1 MGKFPGKPSK
11 TLNRKRVKVENCP
24 VSQEND
30 SLKAAENIY
39 LRLAVFNEIFGNDK
53 QAGRQFNGFTSQE
66 IELAISL
73 VKKTYSK
80 DLDVDCKLNE
90 NKNVR
95 LWDSFSKELQNLPSD
110 SKFRPNVS
118 KSEKTNNSEET
129 DDESFD
135 VGGKKNGIGTSK
147 IPLKSSLHSDT
158 SRSIQSSSK
167 DTSKSSDSIV
177 CDDESCDSDELTEY
191 DPSKKSL
198 DPSLWSCSSGG
209 KVILRKA
216 RLKLKSPVAKSIV
229 DGPFSATTSR
239 PSSASSST
247 PGTVI
252 CGVCGAVRFYRF
264 VKQARKFKIL
274 CCESCRKFISKIMR
288 RQMEAMPPVGCQR
301 GDGKCTV
308 PPILR
313 SQQWRAT
320 NKKISCAYKA
330 RCPACWLKMCLQAF
344 KMPENLHKK
353 LTRML
358 PSYMRKPPFIYIKQ
372 EKTSTASAQE
382 ESAEIT
388 GSSPNHFIK
397 LEPFHDEEMN
407 DKRHKRK
414 AALDSFIKITP
425 NRQVEEKKKKK
436 RVDAIGSHKQ
446 KRLTHIR
453 TSKILKKA
461 AKNLS
466 KSKEDKF
473 SSRSLKKKAKE
484 KNKKVNGSK
493 VRKKAGS
500 LSGVLD
506 DSRRQCQEL
515 KGPRVKHVCRSASI
529 VLGQSQATFPPKIIE
544 KKPVKSVQRSVKV
557 PKKNKGHSNHMID
570 KHSAKHETER
580 IQNNHIKSEAN
591 TLGMESSQPVYEI
604 ASISSGVSTRET
616 SPLPVARSK
625 VVKQPA
631 PVLPPL
637 SPAESAWSLPPSSSF
652 IPFLLPHYSPFFSS
666 CPHSLSVRLF
676 LPPCSLMWP
685 SAPILQHF
693 DNLSLLNLM
702 TSPGIRAVE
711 APQLTLACTATE
723 RLKQSW
729 LNLQVER
736 ITINLNLRLE
746 RYTLTC
752 VLVLVRTLPISNISN
767 VPEPQLQICI
777 DFWESYDPEEVSN
790 TGFALIGSEPFSVR
804 ALCFLCGSAGHE
816 KLIHCAS
823 CCEPYHPFCVEDG
836 YCRSSLANCADEW
849 RCDWVCRRCTM
860 CHSCGQGLGQQVS
873 CQRCHKIYHIEC
885 LGTDRIT
892 SRVHSPDRPWICS
905 ACLRCKSCGKADVT
919 VFVGNLPLC
928 NGCFKL
934 RQKDRRLVS
943 ESGPKRIQIPV
954 PQSNR
959 TLEQGSRRFQN
970 WKLPLKHSHV
980 SINSTRLRQ
989 HTEMMECGQ
998 CKSWV
1003 HAKCE
1008 GLSDEKYQVLS
1019 YLPESVEF
1027 VCRLCCTLPPAPW
1040 WFAVEEEL
1048 KAGFLDHPHS
1058 FEVEGIDPGI
1068 IFSKD
1073 SSSDITETDG
1083 SVKNQRQQFLL
1094 KDYAACVKNVY
1105 TKPVISSPI
1114 SIQVEDQLS
1123 GLSPD
1128 STFSDVYLKSPN
1140 KTLMVS
1146 MATPPSDSGI
1156 GSTDDELKLSTEE
1169 ETEEVKDG
1177 LAEIDFISNVE
1188 CALPTKLTPTK
1199 QLEPVVVPDKSPL
1212 GLDASKTE
1220 GFAASR
1226 DCYCAEASSG
1236 KLTPTLLRIRK
1247 KISSNEYSSLL
1258 QFHQE
1263 MEHII
1268 NVTHHLDLVKT
1279 YHNALI
1285 EVFPWFDP
1293 KLAKVSS
1300 KNTGK
1305 SILIAS
1311 PSKSGEHPSD
1321 KPLLEDS
1328 QENLC
1333 REVSKFNPPK
1343 GDLKYYYS
1351 DHIVEDMRTCMFCK
1365 GLGDGLP
1372 TREGRLLYCGQNGW
1386 THANCALWS
1395 AEVFEEIDGSLQNV
1409 HSAISR
1415 GRMIRCRLCGK
1426 KGASVGCCTRNCAET
1441 YHFYCALKNKCA
1453 LMDDKT
1459 VFCPSHRKDASGKR
1473 LTEGSD
1479 FDLARPI
1486 YVELD
1491 RKKKKYVEPNIV
1503 RFMIGSLIVEN
1514 LGEFV
1519 ARVSDNSE
1527 AIIPMEFCCTRL
1539 YWSSLEP
1546 WRIVRYNMKITMRT
1560 CKPQESQD
1568 LGKNITVDHTKEKN
1582 VVDQVLREIS
1592 QWHHDLNNS
1601 KDQSDDVKVNCD
1613 LFISPSKKNN
1623 SCQTDT
1629 LNVKAKRNF
1638 KFTEERKVAREVLD
1652 HILDSV
1658 CREVD
1663 DSLTDPQNSADLL
1676 PPELKDAIFEDLPH
1690 DLLDGISMQDI
1701 FPKLMNV
1708 EEVSTAETCF
1718 ATESL
1723 KEGKELGEEAL
1734 LSSDI
1739 EAISVISNNQDIS
1752 LKNIRSEAAIEL
1764 ASQTDLWFE
1773 SNDCKDETSLLED
1786 ECFITNIPKEYLHIG
1801 TTKDIKRSKSDGI
1814 PQQIRRKLSCGS
1826 LSQHRSCSLTWSCK
1840 LDGPHKRR
1848 KGSRLAGRGS
1858 EDDSS
1863 RLITTAEGAGDKAHR
1878 LQELRMPSIAST
1890 VAEGVRELKY
1900 CFEDDATSS
1909 EGAAGVRRRPT
1920 LPKEEGKENKCMS
1933 WNDRLLQKL
1942 PQLDGAIDSSS
1953 SSEEGSPPRD
1963 NYVSEFTPHRTL
1975 LYAPSVIEANEEEP
1989 VRCDRCHRTYRT
2001 RTSFERH
2008 LPTCSS
2014 DFILSTSESD
2024 SENARSSE
2032 EEGVKYQPTTISS
2045 SKSVFSPQKNVI
2057 SSGQS
2062 CIIEESPTQLL
2073 NQPSEC
2079 LNNVKPVFDSNII
2092 PTTKSQ
2098 TKQKPIPKPILIN
2111 GRQRGRAVNK
2121 QKLSAIRQQNH
2132 SSMMNHSLSPHSQQ
2146 VHPIIHCQPQ
2156 SNPQQQSPTV
2166 IMQQMA
2172 SPNMMA
2178 AYIDAF
2184 QQQTG
2189 QSLQYIATVDA
2200 HNNGYNK
2207 AQFITAAPNTLLSGT
2222 YQLPEG
2228 FVGLQNGGI
2237 SVIPSMQLA
2246 ATPSTV
2252 LGTLIQPQPT
2262 LQCGV
2267 VSADQMVLG
2276 STGGMFLT
2284 AQPMYYGLETI
2295 VSNTVM
2301 QSSQFVSASV
2311 PGVMAAS
2318 SSFSTT
2324 TQVFQAS
2331 KLEPIIDVP
2340 SGFVI
2345 VNPHA
2350 PLADTTLGSSDII
2363 TCTPSTVSMN
2373 VSPSVTVP
2381 QPPSLPPPPALPP
2394 PPPPQVHIPISQP
2407 PPPLPTPRPSV
2418 PLIQPNVQTS
2428 QAPWR
2433 YNYNSPQNVYMA
2445 SPKDNDNYTSSASQ
2459 HLRAT
2464 FPVEKCSCRK
2474 SETLNFKPPVTL
2486 PIYVSSP
2493 HTASTTRTQSSIT
2506 EQKSVSSASVQT
2518 SAPVTLA
2525 RQPVTPIQ
2533 RQTRLIPELS
2543 PQSKKIPEKTNK
2555 VNGMQGFSIKS
2566 LKMKPL
2572 VCVSHEISKK
2582 EVTTIPVPKTQDSAN
2597 NESKE
2602 SPPNRSNG
2610 ITPHQNVKIIV
2621 PLKDKKLPNDYLP
2634 NVTYEIH
2641 SQDGFVCKSSSITEV
2656 WQKVF
2661 EAVQEAR
2668 KAHKMPPLPRNPFD
2682 GTVNGLQMLGLKHNG
2697 LRYLVE
2703 QLPGAARCFKYKP
2716 RFHKQ
2721 PPIGVDKESRPCEN
2735 LSGCARAERFK
2746 TRSPYDMFGWLASRH
2761 RKPPKLLTPT
2771 DNDSAISNRR
2781 ATSTNLPMAMRFR
2794 YLKETS
2800 KEAVGVYR
2808 SHIHGRGLF
2817 CLRNIELGEMVIEY
2831 AGEVIRSTL
2840 TDKREKYY
2848 ESKDIGCYM
2857 FRIDDHLVVDATMRG
2872 NAARFINHSCEISN
2886 YETGS
2891 FSTPQ
2896 VRRYTKYKT
2905 TPWCE
2910 PASKGARRIFLLG
2923 EGEGDGRPMG
2933 LGKNHPQFTRLEI
2946 RTSISPSSAV
2956 KLNTTSA
2963 LANYAT
2969 EAGP

>member
-1 MGKFPGKPSK
+1 
-11 TLNRKRVKVENCP
+11 
-24 VSQEND
+24 
-30 SLKAAENIY
+30 
-39 LRLAVFNEIFGNDK
+39 
-53 QAGRQFNGFTSQE
+53 
-66 IELAISL
+66 
-73 VKKTYSK
+73 
-80 DLDVDCKLNE
+80 
-90 NKNVR
+90 
-95 LWDSFSKELQNLPSD
+95 
-110 SKFRPNVS
+110 
-118 KSEKTNNSEET
+118 
-129 DDESFD
+129 
-135 VGGKKNGIGTSK
+135 
-147 IPLKSSLHSDT
+147 
-158 SRSIQSSSK
+158 
-167 DTSKSSDSIV
+167 
-177 CDDESCDSDELTEY
+177 
-191 DPSKKSL
+191 
-198 DPSLWSCSSGG
+198 
-209 KVILRKA
+209 
-216 RLKLKSPVAKSIV
+216 
-229 DGPFSATTSR
+229 
-239 PSSASSST
+239 
-247 PGTVI
+247 
-252 CGVCGAVRFYRF
+252 
-264 VKQARKFKIL
+264 
-274 CCESCRKFISKIMR
+274 
-288 RQMEAMPPVGCQR
+288 
-301 GDGKCTV
+301 
-308 PPILR
+308 
-313 SQQWRAT
+313 
-320 NKKISCAYKA
+320 
-330 RCPACWLKMCLQAF
+330 
-344 KMPENLHKK
+344 
-353 LTRML
+353 
-358 PSYMRKPPFIYIKQ
+358 
-372 EKTSTASAQE
+372 
-382 ESAEIT
+382 
-388 GSSPNHFIK
+388 
-397 LEPFHDEEMN
+397 
-407 DKRHKRK
+407 
-414 AALDSFIKITP
+414 
-425 NRQVEEKKKKK
+425 
-436 RVDAIGSHKQ
+436 
-446 KRLTHIR
+446 
-453 TSKILKKA
+453 
-461 AKNLS
+461 
-466 KSKEDKF
+466 
-473 SSRSLKKKAKE
+473 
-484 KNKKVNGSK
+484 
-493 VRKKAGS
+493 
-500 LSGVLD
+500 
-506 DSRRQCQEL
+506 
-515 KGPRVKHVCRSASI
+515 
-529 VLGQSQATFPPKIIE
+529 
-544 KKPVKSVQRSVKV
+544 
-557 PKKNKGHSNHMID
+557 
-570 KHSAKHETER
+570 
-580 IQNNHIKSEAN
+580 
-591 TLGMESSQPVYEI
+591 
-604 ASISSGVSTRET
+604 
-616 SPLPVARSK
+616 
-625 VVKQPA
+625 
-631 PVLPPL
+631 
-637 SPAESAWSLPPSSSF
+637 
-652 IPFLLPHYSPFFSS
+652 
-666 CPHSLSVRLF
+666 
-676 LPPCSLMWP
+676 
-685 SAPILQHF
+685 
-693 DNLSLLNLM
+693 
-702 TSPGIRAVE
+702 
-711 APQLTLACTATE
+711 
-723 RLKQSW
+723 
-729 LNLQVER
+729 
-736 ITINLNLRLE
+736 
-746 RYTLTC
+746 
-752 VLVLVRTLPISNISN
+752 
-767 VPEPQLQICI
+767 
-777 DFWESYDPEEVSN
+777 
-790 TGFALIGSEPFSVR
+790 
-804 ALCFLCGSAGHE
+804 
-816 KLIHCAS
+816 
-823 CCEPYHPFCVEDG
+823 
-836 YCRSSLANCADEW
+836 
-849 RCDWVCRRCTM
+849 
-860 CHSCGQGLGQQVS
+860 
-873 CQRCHKIYHIEC
+873 
-885 LGTDRIT
+885 
-892 SRVHSPDRPWICS
+892 
-905 ACLRCKSCGKADVT
+905 
-919 VFVGNLPLC
+919 
-928 NGCFKL
+928 
-934 RQKDRRLVS
+934 
-943 ESGPKRIQIPV
+943 
-954 PQSNR
+954 
-959 TLEQGSRRFQN
+959 
-970 WKLPLKHSHV
+970 
-980 SINSTRLRQ
+980 
-989 HTEMMECGQ
+989 MMECGQ

-1048 KAGFLDHPHS
+1048 KAGFLGVLKAISKNRKACALLKWSPKKKCMCKSPIFSKTIDSQERSEHSDSSLEDLNSVNLDHPHS
-1058 FEVEGIDPGI
+1058 FEVEGIDQGI

-1083 SVKNQRQQFLL
+1083 SVKNQRQPFLL
-1094 KDYAACVKNVY
+1094 KDYAARVKNIY

-1128 STFSDVYLKSPN
+1128 STLSDVCLKSPN

-1169 ETEEVKDG
+1169 ETEEGKDG

-1188 CALPTKLTPTK
+1188 CALPTKLTPTE
-1199 QLEPVVVPDKSPL
+1199 QLDPVVVPDKSL
-1212 GLDASKTE
+1212 LVLDANKTE

-1268 NVTHHLDLVKT
+1268 NVTHHLDLVNT

-1321 KPLLEDS
+1321 KSRLEDS

-1441 YHFYCALKNKCA
+1441 YHFNCALKNKCA

-1459 VFCPSHRKDASGKR
+1459 VFCPSHRKDAAGKR

-1568 LGKNITVDHTKEKN
+1568 LGKNITVDHSKDKN
-1582 VVDQVLREIS
+1582 VVDKVLREIS
-1592 QWHHDLNNS
+1592 QWHHYLSSS

-1613 LFISPSKKNN
+1613 LFISPLKKNN

-1638 KFTEERKVAREVLD
+1638 KFVEERKVAREVLG
-1652 HILDSV
+1652 HILDNV

-1663 DSLTDPQNSADLL
+1663 DNLADPQNSADLL

-1708 EEVSTAETCF
+1708 EEVSTVDTCF
-1718 ATESL
+1718 GTESL

-1739 EAISVISNNQDIS
+1739 EAISVISNNQDS
-1752 LKNIRSEAAIEL
+1752 LKNIRSEAAMEL
-1764 ASQTDLWFE
+1764 ASQTDSWFE

-1801 TTKDIKRSKSDGI
+1801 TTKDLKRSKSDGI
-1814 PQQIRRKLSCGS
+1814 PQQIRRKPSCGS
-1826 LSQHRSCSLTWSCK
+1826 ISQHRSCSLTWSCK

-1848 KGSRLAGRGS
+1848 KGSRVAGRGS

-1909 EGAAGVRRRPT
+1909 EGAAGVRRRPI
-1920 LPKEEGKENKCMS
+1920 LPKEEGKENKCMP

-1963 NYVSEFTPHRTL
+1963 NYVNEFTPHRTL

-2032 EEGVKYQPTTISS
+2032 EEGVKYQPITTSS

-2062 CIIEESPTQLL
+2062 CIIEQSPTQLI
-2073 NQPSEC
+2073 NKPSEC
-2079 LNNVKPVFDSNII
+2079 LNTVKPVFDSNII
-2092 PTTKSQ
+2092 PITKSQ

-2132 SSMMNHSLSPHSQQ
+2132 SNMINQSLSPHSQQ

-2252 LGTLIQPQPT
+2252 LGTIIQPQPT
-2262 LQCGV
+2262 LQC
-2267 VSADQMVLG
+2267 
-2276 STGGMFLT
+2276 
-2284 AQPMYYGLETI
+2284 
-2295 VSNTVM
+2295 
-2301 QSSQFVSASV
+2301 
-2311 PGVMAAS
+2311 
-2318 SSFSTT
+2318 
-2324 TQVFQAS
+2324 
-2331 KLEPIIDVP
+2331 
-2340 SGFVI
+2340 
-2345 VNPHA
+2345 
-2350 PLADTTLGSSDII
+2350 GSSDII
-2363 TCTPSTVSMN
+2363 TCTPSTVTMN

-2381 QPPSLPPPPALPP
+2381 PPPPLLPPPPAPP
-2394 PPPPQVHIPISQP
+2394 PPPSPQVNIPISQP
-2407 PPPLPTPRPSV
+2407 PPLPTPRLSV
-2418 PLIQPNVQTS
+2418 PLTQPNVQTS
-2428 QAPWR
+2428 QAPW
-2433 YNYNSPQNVYMA
+2433 
-2445 SPKDNDNYTSSASQ
+2445 
-2459 HLRAT
+2459 
-2464 FPVEKCSCRK
+2464 
-2474 SETLNFKPPVTL
+2474 
-2486 PIYVSSP
+2486 
-2493 HTASTTRTQSSIT
+2493 
-2506 EQKSVSSASVQT
+2506 
-2518 SAPVTLA
+2518 
-2525 RQPVTPIQ
+2525 
-2533 RQTRLIPELS
+2533 
-2543 PQSKKIPEKTNK
+2543 
-2555 VNGMQGFSIKS
+2555 
-2566 LKMKPL
+2566 
-2572 VCVSHEISKK
+2572 SHEISKK
-2582 EVTTIPVPKTQDSAN
+2582 EVTTLPVPIIQDNTN

-2721 PPIGVDKESRPCEN
+2721 QPVGVDKESQPREN

-2746 TRSPYDMFGWLASRH
+2746 SRSPYDMFGWLASRH

-2872 NAARFINHSCEISN
+2872 NAARFINHSCEPNCYSRVVDIL
-2886 YETGS
+2886 GMKHILI
-2891 FSTPQ
+2891 F
-2896 VRRYTKYKT
+2896 
-2905 TPWCE
+2905 
-2910 PASKGARRIFLLG
+2910 ALRRIHQG
-2923 EGEGDGRPMG
+2923 EELTYDYKFPFEDDKIPCTCGSR
-2933 LGKNHPQFTRLEI
+2933 KCR
-2946 RTSISPSSAV
+2946 
-2956 KLNTTSA
+2956 KYLN
-2963 LANYAT
+2963 
-2969 EAGP
+2969 

>member
-53 QAGRQFNGFTSQE
+53 QVGRQFNGFTSQE
-66 IELAISL
+66 IDSAISL
-73 VKKTYSK
+73 VNKTYNK
-80 DLDVDCKLNE
+80 DLAVDCKSNE

-95 LWDSFSKELQNLPSD
+95 YWDSFSQELQNLPSD
-110 SKFRPNVS
+110 SKSRPNVS

-129 DDESFD
+129 DDQSFD
-135 VGGKKNGIGTSK
+135 VEGKKNGI
-147 IPLKSSLHSDT
+147 
-158 SRSIQSSSK
+158 
-167 DTSKSSDSIV
+167 
-177 CDDESCDSDELTEY
+177 
-191 DPSKKSL
+191 
-198 DPSLWSCSSGG
+198 
-209 KVILRKA
+209 
-216 RLKLKSPVAKSIV
+216 
-229 DGPFSATTSR
+229 
-239 PSSASSST
+239 ASSST

-288 RQMEAMPPVGCQR
+288 RQTEAMPPLGCQR

-320 NKKISCAYKA
+320 NKKISCGYKA

-344 KMPENLHKK
+344 QMPENLHKK

-358 PSYMRKPPFIYIKQ
+358 PSFMRKPPFTYIKQ

-382 ESAEIT
+382 EPGETT

-425 NRQVEEKKKKK
+425 NRQVEEKKKNK

-446 KRLTHIR
+446 KSDLAAAATKGTSDAHTASRCRLSHCICMKLGQYASTWR
-453 TSKILKKA
+453 
-461 AKNLS
+461 
-466 KSKEDKF
+466 
-473 SSRSLKKKAKE
+473 
-484 KNKKVNGSK
+484 G
-493 VRKKAGS
+493 GQS
-500 LSGVLD
+500 LSSESLHMYETG
-506 DSRRQCQEL
+506 SQCQEL

-529 VLGQSQATFPPKIIE
+529 VLGQSQATFPPKIME
-544 KKPVKSVQRSVKV
+544 KKPVKSVQRSIKV
-557 PKKNKGHSNHMID
+557 PKKNKSHSNHVAD

-580 IQNNHIKSEAN
+580 NQNSHIKSEVH
-591 TLGMESSQPVYEI
+591 TLGMEASQPVCEI
-604 ASISSGVSTRET
+604 ASISSCVSTRET

-631 PVLPPL
+631 PILPPMV
-637 SPAESAWSLPPSSSF
+637 ER
-652 IPFLLPHYSPFFSS
+652 IT
-666 CPHSLSVRLF
+666 
-676 LPPCSLMWP
+676 
-685 SAPILQHF
+685 
-693 DNLSLLNLM
+693 LN
-702 TSPGIRAVE
+702 
-711 APQLTLACTATE
+711 
-723 RLKQSW
+723 

-736 ITINLNLRLE
+736 ITLNLNLQVERITLNLNLQLE
-746 RYTLTC
+746 RITLTC
-752 VLVLVRTLPISNISN
+752 NPELVRTLPISTISN
-767 VPEPQLQICI
+767 VPKPQLQICI

-804 ALCFLCGSAGHE
+804 AMCFLCGSAGQE

-892 SRVHSPDRPWICS
+892 SRVHSPDRPW
-905 ACLRCKSCGKADVT
+905 
-919 VFVGNLPLC
+919 
-928 NGCFKL
+928 
-934 RQKDRRLVS
+934 
-943 ESGPKRIQIPV
+943 
-954 PQSNR
+954 
-959 TLEQGSRRFQN
+959 
-970 WKLPLKHSHV
+970 
-980 SINSTRLRQ
+980 
-989 HTEMMECGQ
+989 MMECGQ

-1040 WFAVEEEL
+1040 WLAVEEEL
-1048 KAGFLDHPHS
+1048 KAGFLGVLKAISKNRKACALLKWSPKKKCMCKSPIFSKTIDSQERSEHSDSSLEDLNSVNLSNQEVIAAKSLKKSLFVGSEEIKKSCNLTPQIKLGQEEQSYDTKLVDNATIVLEEKSSSTKCFDDLINKDHPHS
-1058 FEVEGIDPGI
+1058 FEVEGIDQAI
-1068 IFSKD
+1068 ICSKD
-1073 SSSDITETDG
+1073 SSRDITETDG
-1083 SVKNQRQQFLL
+1083 SVKNQRQPFLL
-1094 KDYAACVKNVY
+1094 KDYAARVKNIY

-1128 STFSDVYLKSPN
+1128 STLSDVCLKSPN

-1169 ETEEVKDG
+1169 ETEEGKDG

-1188 CALPTKLTPTK
+1188 CALSTKLTPTD
-1199 QLEPVVVPDKSPL
+1199 QLEPVVVPDKSL
-1212 GLDASKTE
+1212 LVLDANKTE

-1268 NVTHHLDLVKT
+1268 NVTHHLDLVNT

-1321 KPLLEDS
+1321 KSRLEDS

-1441 YHFYCALKNKCA
+1441 YHFNCAIKNKCA

-1459 VFCPSHRKDASGKR
+1459 VFCPSHRKDAAGKR

-1546 WRIVRYNMKITMRT
+1546 WRIVRYNMKITMRA

-1568 LGKNITVDHTKEKN
+1568 LGKNITVDHTKDKN

-1592 QWHHDLNNS
+1592 QWHHDLSSS
-1601 KDQSDDVKVNCD
+1601 KDQPDDVKVNCD
-1613 LFISPSKKNN
+1613 LFISPLKKNN

-1638 KFTEERKVAREVLD
+1638 KFAEEKKVAREVLG
-1652 HILDSV
+1652 HILDNI
-1658 CREVD
+1658 CKEVD
-1663 DSLTDPQNSADLL
+1663 DNLADPQNSADLL

-1708 EEVSTAETCF
+1708 EEVSTVETCF
-1718 ATESL
+1718 GTESL
-1723 KEGKELGEEAL
+1723 KEGKELSEEAL

-1739 EAISVISNNQDIS
+1739 EAISVISNNQDS
-1752 LKNIRSEAAIEL
+1752 LKNIRSEAAMEF
-1764 ASQTDLWFE
+1764 ASQTDPWFE
-1773 SNDCKDETSLLED
+1773 TNDCKDETSLLED

-1801 TTKDIKRSKSDGI
+1801 TTKDLKRSKSDGI

-1826 LSQHRSCSLTWSCK
+1826 ISQHRSCSLTWSCK

-1863 RLITTAEGAGDKAHR
+1863 RLITTAEGAGEKAHR

-1909 EGAAGVRRRPT
+1909 EGAAGVRRRPI
-1920 LPKEEGKENKCMS
+1920 LPKEEGKENKCMP

-2032 EEGVKYQPTTISS
+2032 EEGVKYQPITTSS

-2057 SSGQS
+2057 SSGQA
-2062 CIIEESPTQLL
+2062 CIIEQSPTRMI
-2073 NQPSEC
+2073 NKPSEC
-2079 LNNVKPVFDSNII
+2079 LNTVKPVFDSNII
-2092 PTTKSQ
+2092 PITKSQ

-2121 QKLSAIRQQNH
+2121 QKISAIRQQNH
-2132 SSMMNHSLSPHSQQ
+2132 SSMINQSLSPHSQQ

-2252 LGTLIQPQPT
+2252 LGTIIQPQPT

-2331 KLEPIIDVP
+2331 KLEPIMDVP

-2363 TCTPSTVSMN
+2363 TCTPSTVTMN

-2381 QPPSLPPPPALPP
+2381 QPPPLPPPPAPP
-2394 PPPPQVHIPISQP
+2394 PPPSPQVNIPISQP
-2407 PPPLPTPRPSV
+2407 PPLPTPRLSV
-2418 PLIQPNVQTS
+2418 PLTQPNVQTS

-2433 YNYNSPQNVYMA
+2433 YSYNSPQNVYMA
-2445 SPKDNDNYTSSASQ
+2445 SPKDNDHYTSSASQ

-2474 SETLNFKPPVTL
+2474 SETLNVKPPVTL

-2493 HTASTTRTQSSIT
+2493 HTASPTRTQSSIT

-2518 SAPVTLA
+2518 SAPVTPA
-2525 RQPVTPIQ
+2525 RQPVTIQ

-2555 VNGMQGFSIKS
+2555 INGMQGFSLKS

-2572 VCVSHEISKK
+2572 ICVSHEISKK
-2582 EVTTIPVPKTQDSAN
+2582 EVTTLPVPIAQNNTN

-2703 QLPGAARCFKYKP
+2703 QLPGAARCFKYKH

-2721 PPIGVDKESRPCEN
+2721 QPVGVDKESQPREN

-2771 DNDSAISNRR
+2771 DNDSISNRR

-2872 NAARFINHSCEISN
+2872 NAARFINHSCEDWAFLSRFCFLSEEGQFN
-2886 YETGS
+2886 YTIEYELIYATCTVCIHTHKWLIYDLPLVPWTSREQCQNQLIERVLVTGVVKNS
-2891 FSTPQ
+2891 
-2896 VRRYTKYKT
+2896 
-2905 TPWCE
+2905 
-2910 PASKGARRIFLLG
+2910 FLLV
-2923 EGEGDGRPMG
+2923 EGASVTCFFCVPYMRRLFR
-2933 LGKNHPQFTRLEI
+2933 LGKMFFVGVPCVKCLFYLGTMLFI
-2946 RTSISPSSAV
+2946 GVLSGVPCV
-2956 KLNTTSA
+2956 KLRLVS
-2963 LANYAT
+2963 LQLSV
-2969 EAGP
+2969 GCS